1 MFMYNRIML
10 KNISKVMIGSAGV
23 LAVAAAVVS
32 GYGDQSSV
40 HAETTTFQVNVK
52 ESLTV
57 AVSTPSTWASGNVD
71 TFLRNTVNVNVSTNN
86 ANGFTASMYSRNTTD
101 LTNTAKSTETLPTL
115 SSSYTCTNANCP
127 AFPANYW
134 GYSLNDGSNTG
145 TYNPMTSSTSSP
157 ITLISAAAG
166 TSTGSQDVYFGAKAN
181 VNKAA
186 GTYAGTVIISV
197 VTGVIDSST
206 NPVTPTNPATPNSTD
221 NTATYASS
229 PTGGANGSTTY
240 TYRNTSSG
248 VTTTT
253 TQVSDGDNTSAYNGY
268 TPPQGVTDNTIAEV
282 TDGSSS
288 LATGLATTAAVAATS
303 GLLFFIIAKRRDED
317 DDEEEDVIG

>member
-1 MFMYNRIML
+1 MYNGIML

-23 LAVAAAVVS
+23 LAVAAVIVS
-32 GYGDQSSV
+32 GYGEQSSV

-57 AVSTPSTWASGNVD
+57 AVSTPSTWASGNVNE
-71 TFLRNTVNVNVSTNN
+71 FLRNTVNVNVNTNN
-86 ANGFTASMYSRNTTD
+86 ANGFTASMYSQNTTN

-115 SSSYTCTNANCP
+115 SSNYTCANAAC
-127 AFPANYW
+127 ATFPANYW
-134 GYSLNDGSNTG
+134 GYSLNDASNTG
-145 TYNPMTSSTSSP
+145 TYSPMTSSTSSP

-166 TSTGSQDVYFGAKAN
+166 TSTGTKDVYFGAKADMT
-181 VNKAA
+181 KAA

-197 VTGVIDSST
+197 VTGVVDSST
-206 NPVTPTNPATPNSTD
+206 NPVTPTNPATPNTTN
-221 NTATYASS
+221 NTPTYNPG
-229 PTGGANGSTTY
+229 PTGGSSNGSTTY
-240 TYRNTSSG
+240 TYRSTSSG
-248 VTTTT
+248 VATTT

-268 TPPQGVTDNTIAEV
+268 TPPQGVTDKTIAEV
-282 TDGSSS
+282 TTDNSS

-317 DDEEEDVIG
+317 DDEEDELS